1 MGSNLKSEIPLSLV
15 THLPLQS
22 FGGGVFAVTWQIHRQ
37 LVRHFPVVEA
47 VSLATPTDWYARF
60 WSRLNRRV
68 LRRSGTFYTFS
79 HRTLDEIAALVS
91 ANVSA
96 SSRAIFFRSSTR
108 WSQWRPDRPYFVH
121 TDVCFHTFYENTFR
135 PDEFCQSDLQR
146 IWQLEA
152 KFLDRA
158 AAVFFESGW
167 GLEKTKLAY
176 GVAGKNF
183 FVVPNAGAILPP
195 ATDQRQPDGRFR
207 LITMA
212 KHFRQKGG
220 DWVADAYKR
229 LKLDYPQLCWHILGG
244 EPDARVRAMPDV
256 HYEGFL
262 RPNRPE
268 ELARMRQLLSSADLL
283 VHPTR
288 EDTNPLVLVEAASF
302 GCPAVSTRAFAIP
315 ELVVD
320 RQTGLLL
327 EPPLSAAAVQQA
339 IEFFLRHPLQ
349 YQQYRKAARE
359 RAIAQYS
366 WDMSGDR
373 IAAIIQQR
381 IS

>member
-1 MGSNLKSEIPLSLV
+1 
-15 THLPLQS
+15 
-22 FGGGVFAVTWQIHRQ
+22 
-37 LVRHFPVVEA
+37 
-47 VSLATPTDWYARF
+47 
-60 WSRLNRRV
+60 
-68 LRRSGTFYTFS
+68 
-79 HRTLDEIAALVS
+79 
-91 ANVSA
+91 
-96 SSRAIFFRSSTR
+96 
-108 WSQWRPDRPYFVH
+108 
-121 TDVCFHTFYENTFR
+121 
-135 PDEFCQSDLQR
+135 
-146 IWQLEA
+146 
-152 KFLDRA
+152 
-158 AAVFFESGW
+158 
-167 GLEKTKLAY
+167 
-176 GVAGKNF
+176 
-183 FVVPNAGAILPP
+183 
-195 ATDQRQPDGRFR
+195 
-207 LITMA
+207 
-212 KHFRQKGG
+212 
-220 DWVADAYKR
+220 
-229 LKLDYPQLCWHILGG
+229 
-244 EPDARVRAMPDV
+244 
-256 HYEGFL
+256 
-262 RPNRPE
+262 
-268 ELARMRQLLSSADLL
+268 MRQLLSSADLL